1 MNINKFYQ
9 VLKTTAIA
17 ATAVVTYPY
26 GGKALDRL
34 DEYRDRLKQQ
44 KSTSTDTTGVNIDTA
59 DLSTANTK
67 EVSNT
72 EIMDKLNSVQK

>member
-17 ATAVVTYPY
+17 ATAVVTHHQ

-34 DEYRDRLKQQ
+34 DEYRDRRLKQHNKNLQ
-44 KSTSTDTTGVNIDTA
+44 VLIQQ
-59 DLSTANTK
+59 
-67 EVSNT
+67 V
-72 EIMDKLNSVQK
+72 

>member
-34 DEYRDRLKQQ
+34 DEYRDRLKQHNKNLQ
-44 KSTSTDTTGVNIDTA
+44 VLIQQ
-59 DLSTANTK
+59 
-67 EVSNT
+67 V
-72 EIMDKLNSVQK
+72 